1 MTIAFLYSFLG
12 GWIIKKCCVRFGG
25 NRLVQK
31 LKPLAVGVIAADV
44 LGALIF
50 MLVGAIYYFVQ
61 GELPKTYRY
70 FPR

>member
-1 MTIAFLYSFLG
+1 
-12 GWIIKKCCVRFGG
+12 
-25 NRLVQK
+25 
-31 LKPLAVGVIAADV
+31 LAVGVIAADV

-50 MLVGAIYYFVQ
+50 MIVGAIYYFVQ